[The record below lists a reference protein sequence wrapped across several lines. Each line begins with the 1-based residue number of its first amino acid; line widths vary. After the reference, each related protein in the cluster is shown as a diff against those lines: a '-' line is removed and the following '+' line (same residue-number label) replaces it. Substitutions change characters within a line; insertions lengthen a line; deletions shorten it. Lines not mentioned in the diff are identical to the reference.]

1 LEQQLPENENPIAA
15 LERAKTAINSARKDL
30 KILYQ
35 EWAVMN
41 ETAKEIARIDLCASL
56 IRRLEIAEKEILEL
70 VDIIE

>member
-1 LEQQLPENENPIAA
+1 MPENENPLAA
-15 LERAKTAINSARKDL
+15 LQRAKTAINSARKDL

-41 ETAKEIARIDLCASL
+41 ETAKEIARFDLCASL

-70 VDIIE
+70 VDMIE